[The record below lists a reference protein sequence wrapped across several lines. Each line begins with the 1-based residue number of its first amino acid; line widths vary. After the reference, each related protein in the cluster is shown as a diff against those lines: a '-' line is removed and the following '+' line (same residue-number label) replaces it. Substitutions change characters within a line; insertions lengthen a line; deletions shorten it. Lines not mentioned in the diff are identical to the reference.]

1 MENILEQSTNLSN
14 EIYNSKC
21 YKDYINAKAKLEK
34 DEEMYGNFLEFRKLQ
49 INNRKN
55 LSDKETP
62 FDTIKYLSKL
72 QSDLMLNDIVRDFF
86 ICKREFLDL
95 YNKVTTIVYS
105 KLNFDFMEA

>member
-1 MENILEQSTNLSN
+1 MNNIYEKSTNLSN

-21 YKDYINAKAKLEK
+21 YRDYIDAKTRLERDK
-34 DEEMYGNFLEFRKLQ
+34 ETYNSFLEFRKLQ
-49 INNRKN
+49 INSRKN

-72 QSDLMLNDIVRDFF
+72 QSDLMLNDTAREFF
-86 ICKREFLDL
+86 ISEREFFDL

-105 KLNFDFMEA
+105 KLNIDFIGL